1 MTNLSATVVML
12 GLGKESLRLLI
23 KLTEDAAAE
32 YAPPGYDFDR
42 QRRGDHGV
50 ERPVLIRLS
59 KEEVDKDGELTGAG
73 GELVRADLDDPLRR
87 SVVKLRGALA
97 DLAEVPDLADVIAPT
112 WHGNATLIAEHADL
126 CTRLHYGLL
135 RLEGPN
141 GLLRREDDWVA
152 PGDRRSINGAETAA
166 QAAQD
171 ACDAILEAVA
181 QWPAWLTR
189 TQRRCAGRPEW
200 WQPSEG
206 EWELR
211 PRDCQRRLTG
221 RGHRCDA
228 CKRWLTRLREM
239 LAATT
244 GEREAS

>member
-1 MTNLSATVVML
+1 MTTELSATVVML

-42 QRRGDHGV
+42 QRRGSLGL
-50 ERPVLIRLS
+50 ERPIPVRL
-59 KEEVDKDGELTGAG
+59 DRDGNPTGG
-73 GELVRADLDDPLRR
+73 DLDDALRR
-87 SVVKLRGALA
+87 SVVKVRGALA

-135 RLEGPN
+135 RLEGPY
-141 GLLRREDDWVA
+141 GLLRREDDRVA
-152 PGDRRSINGAETAA
+152 LSDRRSINGAEVAS

-211 PRDCQRRLTG
+211 PRDCQRRITS

-244 GEREAS
+244 GEREAG